1 MLFGDSA
8 FSELPFATDTVG
20 TRAEIV
26 VGANPLTMSIGV
38 FAISATTIIA
48 DMTATP
54 MTLSSAFA
62 SIQTNV
68 NLTATATPMVMIST
82 LATASGAA
90 NINIGTN
97 ILTLRTEDATATGG
111 AIASPGATALTLTT
125 TEAGVIVW
133 NPIDPN
139 TNSVWKEIK
148 PYGGTP

>member
-20 TRAEIV
+20 TRAEIA

-48 DMTATP
+48 DITATP
-54 MTLSSAFA
+54 MTLSSTLA
-62 SIQTNV
+62 SVITNV
-68 NLTATATPMVMIST
+68 NLTATATPMVMTST

-97 ILTLRTEDATATGG
+97 ILTLATTDGTATGG
-111 AIASPGATALTLTT
+111 AIASPGSTALTLTT

-133 NPIDPN
+133 NPINPN

>member
-8 FSELPFATDTVG
+8 FSELPFATDSVG
-20 TRAEIV
+20 TRAEIA
-26 VGANPLTMSIGV
+26 VGANTLTMAIGV
-38 FAISATTIIA
+38 FAIQSSSLIA

-54 MTLSSAFA
+54 MTLA
-62 SIQTNV
+62 STLASVITNV
-68 NLTATATPMVMIST
+68 NLTATATPMVMTST

-97 ILTLRTEDATATGG
+97 ILTLRTQDATATGG
-111 AIASPGATALTLTT
+111 AIASPGSTALTLTT

-133 NPIDPN
+133 NPINPN

>member
-1 MLFGDSA
+1 MLFGDST

-20 TRAEIV
+20 TRAEIA

-38 FAISATTIIA
+38 FSISATNIIA
-48 DMTATP
+48 DLNPTP

-62 SIQTNV
+62 SIITNV
-68 NLTATATPMVMIST
+68 NVTATATPMVMIST

-97 ILTLRTEDATATGG
+97 ILTLRTQDATATGG
-111 AIASPGATALTLTT
+111 AIASPGSTALTLTT

-133 NPIDPN
+133 NPINPN

>member
-8 FSELPFATDTVG
+8 FSELPFATDSVG
-20 TRAEIV
+20 TRAEIA
-26 VGANPLTMSIGV
+26 VGANALTMAIGV
-38 FAISATTIIA
+38 FAIQASSLIENINP
-48 DMTATP
+48 TP
-54 MTLSSAFA
+54 MTLA
-62 SIQTNV
+62 STLASVITNV
-68 NLTATATPMVMIST
+68 NLTATATPMVMTST

-97 ILTLRTEDATATGG
+97 ILTLRTEDATSSGG
-111 AIASPGATALTLTT
+111 AIASPGSTALTLTT

-133 NPIDPN
+133 NPINPN

>member
-8 FSELPFATDTVG
+8 FSELPFATDSVG
-20 TRAEIV
+20 TRAEIA
-26 VGANPLTMSIGV
+26 VGANALTMAIGV
-38 FAISATTIIA
+38 FAIQSSSLIENIN
-48 DMTATP
+48 ATP

-62 SIQTNV
+62 SIITNV
-68 NLTATATPMVMIST
+68 NLTATATPMVMTST

-97 ILTLRTEDATATGG
+97 ILTLATTDGTATGG
-111 AIASPGATALTLTT
+111 AIASPGSTALTLTT

-133 NPIDPN
+133 NPINPN

>member
-38 FAISATTIIA
+38 FAIQASSLIA

-54 MTLSSAFA
+54 MTLSSALA
-62 SIQTNV
+62 SVITNA
-68 NLTATATPMVMIST
+68 NISATATPLVMTTT

-97 ILTLRTEDATATGG
+97 ILTLRTEDATSSGG

>member
-26 VGANPLTMSIGV
+26 VGANALTMSIGV
-38 FAISATTIIA
+38 FAISASSLIA

-54 MTLSSAFA
+54 MTLSTTLA
-62 SIQTNV
+62 SVITNA
-68 NLTATATPMVMIST
+68 NISATATPLVMTTT

-90 NINIGTN
+90 NINIATN
-97 ILTLRTEDATATGG
+97 ILTLATTDGTVTGG
-111 AIASPGATALTLTT
+111 AIASPGSTALTLTT

>member
-8 FSELPFATDTVG
+8 FSELPFATDSVG
-20 TRAEIV
+20 TRAEIA
-26 VGANPLTMSIGV
+26 VGANTLTMSIGV
-38 FAISATTIIA
+38 FAVSATTIIA

-54 MTLSSAFA
+54 MTLSTALANVITSANI
-62 SIQTNV
+62 S
-68 NLTATATPMVMIST
+68 ATATPMVMTST

-90 NINIGTN
+90 NINIATN

-111 AIASPGATALTLTT
+111 AIASPGSTALTLTT
-125 TEAGVIVW
+125 TEAGIIVW
-133 NPIDPN
+133 NPINPN

>member
-38 FAISATTIIA
+38 FAIQASSLIA

-54 MTLSSAFA
+54 MTLSSALA
-62 SIQTNV
+62 SVITNA
-68 NLTATATPMVMIST
+68 NISATATPMVMTST

-90 NINIGTN
+90 NINIATN
-97 ILTLRTEDATATGG
+97 ILTLATTDGTATGG

-125 TEAGVIVW
+125 TEAGVLVW

>member
-38 FAISATTIIA
+38 FAIQASSLIA

-62 SIQTNV
+62 SIITNA
-68 NLTATATPMVMIST
+68 NISATATPMVMIST

-97 ILTLRTEDATATGG
+97 ILTLRTEDATSSGG

>member
-1 MLFGDSA
+1 MLFGDST

-20 TRAEIV
+20 TRAEIA
-26 VGANPLTMSIGV
+26 VGANALTMAIGV
-38 FAISATTIIA
+38 FSISATNIIA
-48 DMTATP
+48 DLNPTP
-54 MTLSSAFA
+54 MTLSSALA
-62 SIQTNV
+62 SVITNS
-68 NLTATATPMVMIST
+68 NISATATPLVMTTT

-97 ILTLRTEDATATGG
+97 ILTLRTQDATATGG
-111 AIASPGATALTLTT
+111 AIASPGSTALTLTT

-133 NPIDPN
+133 NPINPN